1 MAESQAL
8 ASSRKNET
16 LPKVPC
22 DIWIAGFCMTIDHLY
37 LLCLAHGLTHEQIEL
52 EEPLPAARR
61 IMEGWCDGLD
71 LIEIRTVSQ
80 DGSRCIKFLLILL
93 VSPQLRGEEAPL
105 ELLKYKPSFAEIL
118 PTIFPPNYVSSK
130 EEYFPR
136 RRLPWVIMPWPL
148 YLYIT
153 PCVRREMDKFS
164 AKCSEL
170 ARARRVAS
178 DGAAEEAAE
187 EIPSA
192 AEVTSVTSV
201 DVGSEKHA
209 RSSEEL
215 GYKKGR
221 ALKDSRVLYHFEWF
235 DQPCDA

>member
-1 MAESQAL
+1 
-8 ASSRKNET
+8 
-16 LPKVPC
+16 
-22 DIWIAGFCMTIDHLY
+22 
-37 LLCLAHGLTHEQIEL
+37 
-52 EEPLPAARR
+52 
-61 IMEGWCDGLD
+61 
-71 LIEIRTVSQ
+71 
-80 DGSRCIKFLLILL
+80 
-93 VSPQLRGEEAPL
+93 
-105 ELLKYKPSFAEIL
+105 
-118 PTIFPPNYVSSK
+118 
-130 EEYFPR
+130 
-136 RRLPWVIMPWPL
+136 
-148 YLYIT
+148 
-153 PCVRREMDKFS
+153 MDKFS

-221 ALKDSRVLYHFEWF
+221 ALKDSRVVPSGKRARGSDVPVESTGAGEPNH
-235 DQPCDA
+235 